1 MLSSDACTSESRGRS
16 ALKAECMSLTRLDE
30 GCCVRRCVCC
40 RRFWRAG
47 VSSLCS
53 AIEETML
60 LLPPCIRLFAKVLL
74 DWKGCGCM
82 DWCCWWGFWPRN
94 LSSSL

>member
-1 MLSSDACTSESRGRS
+1 
-16 ALKAECMSLTRLDE
+16 
-30 GCCVRRCVCC
+30 
-40 RRFWRAG
+40 
-47 VSSLCS
+47 
-53 AIEETML
+53 ML